1 MKIEVTEEFKKLHI
15 DKQTYSV
22 RAVILYI
29 LFNQENNEINLHLK
43 QTALNLGM
51 TPETFWLALKKLKEL
66 KFIYKVAKSTYKIN
80 DKYVK

>member
-1 MKIEVTEEFKKLHI
+1 MIIEITEEFKKLPI

-29 LFNQENNEINLHLK
+29 LFNQEKNEINLHLK
-43 QTALNLGM
+43 QTALKIGM

-66 KFIYKVAKSTYKIN
+66 KLIYKVAKSTYKIN